1 MNTPYMTAPALEG
14 AIGWVS
20 ATLLGS
26 SATAIA
32 VIAVACLSFLLL
44 SGRLPVRHGIS
55 ALFGC
60 FILFA
65 AGALADALT
74 GGFNTTDVGPA
85 PLPVPQV
92 QYSPTT
98 PRATPYD
105 PYAGASVPTRPA
117 EPPPIR

>member
-1 MNTPYMTAPALEG
+1 MEWIS
-14 AIGWVS
+14 AI
-20 ATLLGS
+20 LLGP
-26 SATAIA
+26 SATAVA
-32 VIAVACLSFLLL
+32 VIAVACFGFLLL
-44 SGRLPVRHGIS
+44 SGRLPVRRGIL

-65 AGALADALT
+65 ASALADALT
-74 GGFNTTDVGPA
+74 GGFNTTDAEPA
-85 PLPVPQV
+85 PLPVPQA

-98 PRATPYD
+98 PKVTPYD